1 MSVLDHA
8 LDHPAEIEEHATV
21 PLAGGIANYGY
32 QCGMLWGAILAA
44 GAQAYRLYG
53 PGPQAEAEAI
63 MAAQRIVESFRA
75 HAKNE
80 INCLEITDMN
90 FKGKIQPLKLLKFFI
105 KGGPVGCVNMSV
117 KYSREAFGEINSALS
132 ETHTQALSAPVSCAA
147 MLAQKMGASEKHTVM
162 VAGLAGGIGFS
173 GGGCGALGAAIWINA
188 MKDIEEGDSIKVHIL
203 KASDIIDKFIRS
215 ANFELECYKIVGR
228 NFEDITD
235 HANYLRKGGCAE
247 IIEAL
252 VAKSP
257 EK

>member
-1 MSVLDHA
+1 
-8 LDHPAEIEEHATV
+8 
-21 PLAGGIANYGY
+21 
-32 QCGMLWGAILAA
+32 
-44 GAQAYRLYG
+44 
-53 PGPQAEAEAI
+53 
-63 MAAQRIVESFRA
+63 
-75 HAKNE
+75 
-80 INCLEITDMN
+80 
-90 FKGKIQPLKLLKFFI
+90 
-105 KGGPVGCVNMSV
+105 MSV
-117 KYSREAFGEINSALS
+117 KYSREAFGEINTAFSDKHAIALS
-132 ETHTQALSAPVSCAA
+132 PPISCAA

-188 MKDIEEGDSIKVHIL
+188 MKDIEEGDSIKVLIS
-203 KASDIIDKFIRS
+203 KASEIIDIFIRS